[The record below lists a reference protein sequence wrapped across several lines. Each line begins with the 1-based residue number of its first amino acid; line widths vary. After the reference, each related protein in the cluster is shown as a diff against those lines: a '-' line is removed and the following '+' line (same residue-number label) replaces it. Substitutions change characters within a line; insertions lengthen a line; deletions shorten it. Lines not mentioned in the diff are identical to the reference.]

1 MNYKSFIPFSA
12 LLLCSLF
19 APLTYAETHKAKD
32 SSTDRTTV
40 TIPTEKSNVPASVKS
55 QVYKQ
60 NSISRSE
67 QKNQSIQGK
76 EYDDRT
82 NGVYDLSISDDE
94 VASFLS
100 KLKDAVKS
108 NELKNI
114 EILFHYP
121 FELCLG
127 NNKKII
133 ISSKLLFKK
142 YYEQITG
149 GKFKEVVNK
158 SSIDTLFVNSQGFM
172 IGNGEVWFEPRLGI
186 ITVTR

>member
-1 MNYKSFIPFSA
+1 MNFKAFIPLCALVLFS
-12 LLLCSLF
+12 LL
-19 APLTYAETHKAKD
+19 APLTYAKTHKAKD
-32 SSTDRTTV
+32 STTV
-40 TIPTEKSNVPASVKS
+40 TIPTEKTNVPASGES
-55 QVYKQ
+55 QVYKK

-67 QKNQSIQGK
+67 HKNQPIQGK

-94 VASFLS
+94 VALFLS

-108 NELKNI
+108 NELKSM
-114 EILFHYP
+114 EMLFHYP
-121 FELCLG
+121 FTLYLG
-127 NNKKII
+127 NNKKIT
-133 ISSKLLFKK
+133 ISSKTLFKK
-142 YYEQITG
+142 HYEQITG

-158 SSIDTLFVNSQGFM
+158 SSIDTLFVNSRGFM